1 MISIGDM
8 NVSKYNSTQQLKVQ
22 ENKNFTQI
30 KYQEKTQKTTF
41 SGKIDFKDFEKIR
54 EKSEND
60 IEAFEKFINK
70 IFSYQ
75 GSYTSRKTTS
85 IKSVHI
91 KIKSESAEGAE
102 STEEPSQEIT
112 GYWGAEETSQRILEF
127 AKKISGNNPEK
138 FDLLIGAFK
147 TGFEEAK
154 KAFGG
159 TLPEVSH
166 KTYDLVMDGFEKM
179 KEEANISSEE

>member
-8 NVSKYNSTQQLKVQ
+8 NVTKYNATQQLKTH
-22 ENKNFTQI
+22 ENKKFTEIQY
-30 KYQEKTQKTTF
+30 KEKTQSTTF
-41 SGKIDFKDFEKIR
+41 NGKIDSKDFEKIR
-54 EKSEND
+54 EKSNND

-75 GSYTSRKTTS
+75 GNYTSRTTTS
-85 IKSVHI
+85 VKSINI
-91 KIKSESAEGAE
+91 KIKTETVESAESA
-102 STEEPSQEIT
+102 EEPSQEIT
-112 GYWGAEETSQRILEF
+112 GYWGAEETSQRILGF

-159 TLPEVSH
+159 TLPDVSH

-179 KEEANISSEE
+179 KEEAGISEE

>member
-8 NVSKYNSTQQLKVQ
+8 NITKYNSTQQLKIN
-22 ENKNFTQI
+22 ENKNFTEI
-30 KYQEKTQKTTF
+30 KYKEKTQSTSF
-41 SGKIDFKDFEKIR
+41 NGKIDFKDFEKIR
-54 EKSEND
+54 EKSNND

-75 GSYTSRKTTS
+75 GNYTSRKMTS
-85 IKSVHI
+85 VKSVNI
-91 KIKSESAEGAE
+91 KIKTEAVE
-102 STEEPSQEIT
+102 EEPSQEIT
-112 GYWGAEETSQRILEF
+112 GYWGAEETSQRILDF

-147 TGFEEAK
+147 NGFEEAK
-154 KAFGG
+154 KTFGG

-179 KEEANISSEE
+179 KEEAGISEE

>member
-8 NVSKYNSTQQLKVQ
+8 NVSKYNSTQQLKIQ

-30 KYQEKTQKTTF
+30 KYREKTQKTSF

-54 EKSEND
+54 EQSEND

-75 GSYTSRKTTS
+75 GSYTSRRTTS

-91 KIKSESAEGAE
+91 KIKSESAEAV
-102 STEEPSQEIT
+102 EEPSQEIT
-112 GYWGAEETSQRILEF
+112 GYWGAEETSQRILDF

-138 FDLLIGAFK
+138 FDLLIDAFK

-166 KTYDLVMDGFEKM
+166 KTYDLVMEGFEKM
-179 KEEANISSEE
+179 KDEASISEE

>member
-8 NVSKYNSTQQLKVQ
+8 SVTKYNSTQKLKIQ

-30 KYQEKTQKTTF
+30 KYKEKTQSTSF
-41 SGKIDFKDFEKIR
+41 NGKIDSKDFEKIR
-54 EKSEND
+54 EKSAND

-85 IKSVHI
+85 VKSVQI
-91 KIKSESAEGAE
+91 KIKTVTAEAP
-102 STEEPSQEIT
+102 EEVSQEIK
-112 GYWGAEETSQRILEF
+112 GYWGAEETSQRILDF

-166 KTYDLVMDGFEKM
+166 KTYDLVMEGFEKM
-179 KEEANISSEE
+179 KEDVGLSEE

>member
-1 MISIGDM
+1 MISISDM
-8 NVSKYNSTQQLKVQ
+8 NVTKYNSTQKLKIQ
-22 ENKNFTQI
+22 ENKNFAQI
-30 KYQEKTQKTTF
+30 KYKEKTQSTSF
-41 SGKIDFKDFEKIR
+41 SGKIDSKAFEKIR
-54 EKSEND
+54 EKSAND

-85 IKSVHI
+85 VKSVHI
-91 KIKSESAEGAE
+91 KIKTETAEA
-102 STEEPSQEIT
+102 TEEESQEIS
-112 GYWGAEETSQRILEF
+112 GYWGAEETSQRILDF

-166 KTYDLVMDGFEKM
+166 KTYDLVMEGFEKM
-179 KEEANISSEE
+179 KEDVGISEE

>member
-1 MISIGDM
+1 MISIGDV
-8 NVSKYNSTQQLKVQ
+8 NVPKYNPTQPLEPK
-22 ENKNFTQI
+22 ENKNL
-30 KYQEKTQKTTF
+30 KEVKNNEKSQRTSF
-41 SGKIDFKDFEKIR
+41 NGKIDLEGFEKIR
-54 EKSEND
+54 EKSTND

-75 GSYTSRKTTS
+75 GSHASRKSIS
-85 IKSVHI
+85 IKI
-91 KIKSESAEGAE
+91 EINIEG
-102 STEEPSQEIT
+102 TEPSDVTPEEIT
-112 GYWGAEETSQRILEF
+112 GYWGAEETSQRILGF

-147 TGFEEAK
+147 EGFEEAK

-166 KTYDLVMDGFEKM
+166 KTYDLVMEGFEQM
-179 KEEANISSEE
+179 KAEANSSEE